1 MAMSPKETREKERR
15 RSEGKA
21 SNSRRKRYGKEGGR
35 ERQRTY
41 YSLGKEGGKELTT
54 LHGKEGGKELTTRMG
69 FCAFSLGLAQ
79 YCFVISVVCFNFQF
93 FVFEFF
99 VSF

>member
-21 SNSRRKRYGKEGGR
+21 SNSRRKRNGKEGGR
-35 ERQRTY
+35 ERQRAY

-54 LHGKEGGKELTTRMG
+54 RMS

-79 YCFVISVVCFNFQF
+79 YCFVISVACFNFQF